1 MGMINSEAVK
11 EFKELYF
18 QEYGVKL
25 TNEQVIDMG
34 TKLIRLIKAVYG
46 PNLPTKWKCKE
57 VDTNKTKGVR

>member
-1 MGMINSEAVK
+1 MLNPEAVN

-18 QEYGVKL
+18 KEYKIRL
-25 TNEQVIDMG
+25 TDEQAIDMG

-46 PNLPTKWKCKE
+46 PNLPTKWKSKE